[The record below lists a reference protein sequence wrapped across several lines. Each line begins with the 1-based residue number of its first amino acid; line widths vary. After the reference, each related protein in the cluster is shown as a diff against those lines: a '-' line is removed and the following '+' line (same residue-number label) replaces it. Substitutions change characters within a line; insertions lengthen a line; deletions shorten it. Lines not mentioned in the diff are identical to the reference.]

1 MAPRAAGWPK
11 PSSARSDRHK
21 AMAFDRIL
29 QGAARRTLST
39 AIAMAARTRSP
50 ALVGGL
56 LGLGVRDL
64 ADGQGANV
72 LRLLTLPKGGFM
84 EDVGAAFG
92 DGDFAVLGLARNHT
106 KALYGG
112 FLPSWVD
119 DNSYKSAPSEMD
131 ARKERLRAFWT
142 KAWPRV
148 QAKARASAV
157 LTGNFSYAA
166 EQEFGTVVE
175 ASGTPFIAMHK
186 EALKTP
192 GLVDFFT
199 TLYRDRRQPFQGRKI
214 LVYNTIE
221 RGIQIDAGII
231 APDRVQVCGMPRLDR
246 IHEWRARA
254 AQSAAPGGRPMVLF
268 LSFHPKTGLP
278 VVPRK
283 LGALEGRLEVLA
295 DGLGDVSWHDLSAQ
309 CHQAVLRLARKNP
322 AVDVVVKGKGDLAK
336 WLGLTG
342 AAIDQD
348 PPSNLKLVVGGDP
361 QDLIARASIVC
372 GFTTTALLESIAAGK
387 PVVVPRFA
395 EALADATKPFFLDL
409 GDAVDHASSAG
420 DLYDRLLAGAVAPVP
435 PPHDLS
441 AHVSEMLDHWAG
453 NSDGKAGARVRGA
466 VLAEIGGVR

>member
-199 TLYRDRRQPFQGRKI
+199 TLDRDRPSHSRAEKFSSTTLSNGVFKSMPGSSRPTAYKCAGCRAWTASTSGGPGCPIGGSRRSTHGLIFVFPSENRSASGSSQTGCPRRPP
-214 LVYNTIE
+214 
-221 RGIQIDAGII
+221 RG
-231 APDRVQVCGMPRLDR
+231 
-246 IHEWRARA
+246 
-254 AQSAAPGGRPMVLF
+254 
-268 LSFHPKTGLP
+268 
-278 VVPRK
+278 
-283 LGALEGRLEVLA
+283 
-295 DGLGDVSWHDLSAQ
+295 
-309 CHQAVLRLARKNP
+309 
-322 AVDVVVKGKGDLAK
+322 
-336 WLGLTG
+336 
-342 AAIDQD
+342 
-348 PPSNLKLVVGGDP
+348 VGG
-361 QDLIARASIVC
+361 
-372 GFTTTALLESIAAGK
+372 
-387 PVVVPRFA
+387 
-395 EALADATKPFFLDL
+395 
-409 GDAVDHASSAG
+409 
-420 DLYDRLLAGAVAPVP
+420 
-435 PPHDLS
+435 
-441 AHVSEMLDHWAG
+441 WAWRCLM
-453 NSDGKAGARVRGA
+453 A
-466 VLAEIGGVR
+466 